1 MKIKKNNITQQI
13 VAYINENIEN
23 GTWQEGDQIESELCM
38 SEKLGVSRASVR
50 IAIRQFIA
58 YGKLESIQGKGT
70 YVRRSHM
77 PLGQA
82 DFTSND
88 CNDIHKV
95 MEFRCAIEKE
105 AAFLAAQ
112 NATEEEVE
120 ELRKTIQDMYEADQ
134 ANDLER
140 SWACDMAFHQKIA
153 QMAHNQF
160 FEATLNM
167 VFQTTYNLHFK
178 IIQKLGVR
186 FGIYYHPLILDAIA
200 THRGKDA
207 QRYIVEHL
215 WDFANTIQVDKKS
228 EKKM

>member
-23 GTWQEGDQIESELCM
+23 GTWKEGDQIESELCM

-50 IAIRQFIA
+50 VAIRQFIA

-70 YVRRSHM
+70 YVRSS
-77 PLGQA
+77 PISLGQTN
-82 DFTSND
+82 FTSND
-88 CNDIHKV
+88 CDDIHKV
-95 MEFRCAIEKE
+95 MQFRCAIEKE

-112 NATEEEVE
+112 NATKEEIA
-120 ELRKTIQDMYEADQ
+120 ELQKAIEDMNEADQ
-134 ANDLER
+134 LNDQKR
-140 SWACDMAFHQKIA
+140 SWGCDMAFHQKIA

-160 FEATLNM
+160 FEAALNM

-178 IIQKLGVR
+178 IIQTLGVR
-186 FGIYYHPLILDAIA
+186 FGSYYHPLILEAIA

-207 QRYIVEHL
+207 QRYMVEHL
-215 WDFANTIQVDKKS
+215 WDFANTIEVDKK
-228 EKKM
+228 E